1 MMTTEPPAAAQGAH
15 EVIVDTDCGI
25 DDALALLYLAGRRD
39 VRIVGVTGVYGNCT
53 VDDAVRNIGHVLRL
67 AGIPDTPVAR
77 GATGP
82 LVGEAHIAHYVH
94 GRDGLGDVV
103 PPEQKA
109 DPAVLLDVDSPAAL
123 IDWASADPGRRTL
136 ITLGPLTNVG
146 RALEREPLLLDRF
159 RQVVI
164 MGGSG
169 PFPAVGTSLMVDAN
183 VQNDGEAARRVFAA
197 PCRRRLMVGVNVTRT
212 VVTDEAAIARLH
224 AGTSAPARFAAA
236 VLESYVDFYRLA
248 WGRRICPVH
257 DGLAAALAVQPDWI
271 TDEVTGP
278 VNITFDGFATRAHVM
293 RTWEGG
299 PVAWDIEPA
308 PDSTAV
314 TGVDAPGFLADFLAV
329 LDRGDPAPPGT
340 RA

>member
-1 MMTTEPPAAAQGAH
+1 MIITDPPAARPQVH

-25 DDALALLYLAGRRD
+25 DDALALLYLAGRPD
-39 VRIVGVTGVYGNCT
+39 VRIAGITAVYGNCT

-109 DPAVLLDVDSPAAL
+109 DPAVLLDVDSPTAL
-123 IDWASADPGRRTL
+123 INWALADPGRHTL

-146 RALEREPLLLDRF
+146 RALEREPMLLKAF
-159 RQVVI
+159 RQVVV

-169 PFPAVGTSLMVDAN
+169 PFPPVGTALMVDAN
-183 VQNDGEAARRVFAA
+183 VQNDGEAARRMFAA
-197 PCRRRLMVGVNVTRT
+197 PCHRRLMVGVNVTRT
-212 VVTDEAAIARLH
+212 VVTDEADIAALH
-224 AGTSAPARFAAA
+224 QGTSAQSRFAAA
-236 VLESYVDFYRLA
+236 ILESYVDFYRLA

-257 DGLAAALAVQPDWI
+257 DGLAAALAVQPEWI
-271 TDEVTGP
+271 TEQITGP

-293 RTWEGG
+293 RTWEGA
-299 PVAWDIEPA
+299 PVAWDIEDA

-314 TGVDAPGFLADFLAV
+314 TAVDAQAFLADFLAV
-329 LDRGDPAPPGT
+329 LDRGDLVPT
-340 RA
+340 ST

>member
-1 MMTTEPPAAAQGAH
+1 MPTAAAVH
-15 EVIVDTDCGI
+15 EIIVDTDCGI
-25 DDALALLYLAGRRD
+25 DDALALLYLAARPD
-39 VRIVGVTGVYGNCT
+39 VRIVGLTSVYGNCT

-67 AGIPDTPVAR
+67 AGIGDTPVAR
-77 GATGP
+77 GAAGP
-82 LVGEAHIAHYVH
+82 LIGEAHIAHYVH
-94 GRDGLGDVV
+94 GLDGLGDVV
-103 PPEQKA
+103 PAANKA
-109 DPAVLLDVDSPAAL
+109 DPAVMLDGDSAAAL
-123 IDWASADPGRRTL
+123 IGWASSDPGRYTL
-136 ITLGPLTNVG
+136 LTLGPLTNVG
-146 RALEREPLLLDRF
+146 RALEREPHLLNSF

-197 PCRRRLMVGVNVTRT
+197 PCRRRVMVGVNVTRT
-212 VVTDEAAIARLH
+212 VVTDEAAITRLH
-224 AGTSAPARFAAA
+224 AGPSDRARFAAA

-271 TDEVTGP
+271 TTAVTGP

-293 RTWEGG
+293 QTWEGE
-299 PVAWDIEPA
+299 PVAWDVVPA

-314 TGVDAPGFLADFLAV
+314 MAVDAEAFLTDFLVRLGAES
-329 LDRGDPAPPGT
+329 
-340 RA
+340 